1 MWFAVFDGSPQA
13 YQDIADNIA
22 TPIHSHSMYVR
33 RYFCARLHTSMEV
46 MHGVTNTCV
55 LDTVPDVQFIQAPF
69 TSVLASDELLNG
81 VGAVVCL
88 PPSSL
93 SAVSHPVDFV
103 LQEGG
108 AFDAKMT
115 RVYM

>member
-1 MWFAVFDGSPQA
+1 MTA
-13 YQDIADNIA
+13 YKHRGD
-22 TPIHSHSMYVR
+22 
-33 RYFCARLHTSMEV
+33 
-46 MHGVTNTCV
+46 GVTNTCI

-108 AFDAKMT
+108 AFDAKMA

>member
-1 MWFAVFDGSPQA
+1 MWFAVFNDSPQLQA
-13 YQDIADNIA
+13 YQDITDNIA
-22 TPIHSHSMYVR
+22 TPVHSHLLTLCCVI
-33 RYFCARLHTSMEV
+33 CD
-46 MHGVTNTCV
+46 GVTIHLKIEFI

-69 TSVLASDELLNG
+69 VSVLASDELLNG

-108 AFDAKMT
+108 VFDAKMT
-115 RVYM
+115 TVYTS

>member
-1 MWFAVFDGSPQA
+1 M
-13 YQDIADNIA
+13 
-22 TPIHSHSMYVR
+22 
-33 RYFCARLHTSMEV
+33 L
-46 MHGVTNTCV
+46 
-55 LDTVPDVQFIQAPF
+55 DVQFIQAPF
-69 TSVLASDELLNG
+69 VSVSASDELLSS

-108 AFDAKMT
+108 VFDPKMT
-115 RVYM
+115 RVYMQLYKLILS

>member
-1 MWFAVFDGSPQA
+1 M
-13 YQDIADNIA
+13 
-22 TPIHSHSMYVR
+22 
-33 RYFCARLHTSMEV
+33 
-46 MHGVTNTCV
+46 
-55 LDTVPDVQFIQAPF
+55 
-69 TSVLASDELLNG
+69 SVSASDELLSS

-108 AFDAKMT
+108 VFDAKMT
-115 RVYM
+115 RVYMQLYTS